1 MINSVSYNNINN
13 IKQTSFKGVETQ
25 EQKPVTTVTSPNIT
39 SRSALIDNY
48 CNGIDI
54 VKHSD
59 TKDLSVVFEKIKG
72 KDGIDFVNTAYT
84 ELVKYMDLEGV
95 APEKITW
102 EKNEGRAIVGDYRF
116 YNNSVVFYSDY
127 FMKMDKASQL
137 GIIAHELTHC
147 KQLEN
152 MLRTEGISVERIAYA
167 YAVSDMRAMM
177 VNNPKIQQMHAQ
189 AKANGKE
196 KEFMQQM
203 VALGTMKTTKEL
215 QEAHANTLKMPK
227 HSLNSE
233 KGKKAQ
239 ADLVAQFNY
248 NGADMNT
255 YNACPL
261 EKEAMMMEN
270 KIKTAFMKG

>member
-1 MINSVSYNNINN
+1 MISSVSYNNINN
-13 IKQTSFKGVETQ
+13 VQRVNFKGVEAQ
-25 EQKPVTTVTSPNIT
+25 QQKPVSTVSQPNLTSN
-39 SRSALIDNY
+39 SVLIDNA
-48 CNGIDI
+48 CMGRDL
-54 VKHSD
+54 VKTTD
-59 TKDLSVVFEKIKG
+59 TKDLNIVFEKLKD
-72 KDGIDFVNTAYT
+72 KDGVDFVNTAYT

-95 APEKITW
+95 APNKITW
-102 EKNEGRAIVGDYRF
+102 EKNEGRPIVGDYRF
-116 YNNSVVFYSDY
+116 YNNSIVFYSDY

-196 KEFMQQM
+196 QEFIQQM

-215 QEAHANTLKMPK
+215 NEAHANTLKMPK
-227 HSLNSE
+227 HPLNSE

-239 ADLVAQFNY
+239 TDLVAQFNY
-248 NGADMNT
+248 NGADMVA
-255 YNACPL
+255 YNKCPM
-261 EKEAMMMEN
+261 EKEAMMFEN
-270 KIKTAFMKG
+270 KIKNAYLKG

>member
-13 IKQTSFKGVETQ
+13 IKRTSFKGVETQ

-39 SRSALIDNY
+39 SRSVLIDNY
-48 CNGIDI
+48 CNGRDI

-59 TKDLSVVFEKIKG
+59 TKDLSVVFEKIKD

-95 APEKITW
+95 APNEITW
-102 EKNEGRAIVGDYRF
+102 EKNEGRPIVGDYRF

-127 FMKMDKASQL
+127 FLKMDKASQL

-152 MLRTEGISVERIAYA
+152 MLRTEGIGVERIAYA

-177 VNNPKIQQMHAQ
+177 INNPKIQQMHAQ

-227 HSLNSE
+227 H
-233 KGKKAQ
+233 
-239 ADLVAQFNY
+239 
-248 NGADMNT
+248 
-255 YNACPL
+255 PL
-261 EKEAMMMEN
+261 W
-270 KIKTAFMKG
+270 